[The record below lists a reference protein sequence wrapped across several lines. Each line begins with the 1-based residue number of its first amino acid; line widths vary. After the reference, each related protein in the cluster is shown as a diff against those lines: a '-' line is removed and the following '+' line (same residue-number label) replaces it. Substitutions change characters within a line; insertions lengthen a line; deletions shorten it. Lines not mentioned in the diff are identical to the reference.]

1 MLNKVELIGRLGAD
15 PEIKR
20 MNSGNEVCNLRIAT
34 SEKWRDK
41 NSGERKEKTEWHRV
55 TVWVEGLIKVAE
67 QYLKKGDL
75 VYIEGKI
82 ETRKWTDQ
90 SGAERYSTEVVVT
103 GFKSTLLMLGGS
115 NGGGNSGGRSGG
127 DDDDWGESSGGGGS
141 RPRRQSTARR
151 NSDMDDDIPFAPEWR

>member
-20 MNSGNEVCNLRIAT
+20 MNNGNEVCNLRLAT

-103 GFKSTLLMLGGS
+103 GFKSTLLMLGGG
-115 NGGGNSGGRSGG
+115 NGGGGRSGG
-127 DDDDWGESSGGGGS
+127 DDDDWGESSGGGGGS

>member
-20 MNSGNEVCNLRIAT
+20 MNNGNEVCNLRLAT

-41 NSGERKEKTEWHRV
+41 NSGERKEKTEWHRI
-55 TVWVEGLIKVAE
+55 TIWVEGLIKVAE

-103 GFKSTLLMLGGS
+103 GFKSTLLMLGGG
-115 NGGGNSGGRSGG
+115 NGNGGGRSGG